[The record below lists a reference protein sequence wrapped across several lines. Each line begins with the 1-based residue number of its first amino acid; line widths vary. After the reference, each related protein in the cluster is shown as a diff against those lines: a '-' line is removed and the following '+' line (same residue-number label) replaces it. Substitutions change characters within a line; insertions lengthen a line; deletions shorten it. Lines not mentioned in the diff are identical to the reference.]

1 MEIPSGN
8 SINLPGGQREM
19 LHIQGH
25 ASKEF
30 AHEGIGEEGE
40 EFCYDEKGVHGQN
53 EKRQEK

>member
-1 MEIPSGN
+1 
-8 SINLPGGQREM
+8 M

-30 AHEGIGEEGE
+30 EHEGIGEEGE

-53 EKRQEK
+53 EKRKEK